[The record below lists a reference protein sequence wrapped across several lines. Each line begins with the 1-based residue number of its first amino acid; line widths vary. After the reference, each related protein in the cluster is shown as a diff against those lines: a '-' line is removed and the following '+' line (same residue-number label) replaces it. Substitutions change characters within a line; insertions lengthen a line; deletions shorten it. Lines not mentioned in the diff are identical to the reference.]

1 MDAEWDLRSING
13 FNLGSEDLIP
23 VELTTKAQRTQNYC
37 HVYHRGNSGCAD
49 ELSSPVPFTVLTTG
63 SCHRSGCVEYYPLT
77 LAAIT
82 LLGYQILTQGSSL
95 LQSLT
100 AAIQTINFSNLPF
113 GEYLRQMDR
122 PPLAPNEPEE

>member
-1 MDAEWDLRSING
+1 MFTTAAILAVLMNY
-13 FNLGSEDLIP
+13 P
-23 VELTTKAQRTQNYC
+23 VRCLSRYLPRGVAIALVVLSTLTI
-37 HVYHRGNSGCAD
+37 
-49 ELSSPVPFTVLTTG
+49 
-63 SCHRSGCVEYYPLT
+63 T

-100 AAIQTINFSNLPF
+100 AAIQTINLSNLLF